1 MRDMDL
7 KILTELDTMIP
18 EEPEETTD
26 NVVEE
31 PDTRSIKSGRT
42 KK

>member
-18 EEPEETTD
+18 EEPEESEVQPEVVIAETR
-26 NVVEE
+26 NV
-31 PDTRSIKSGRT
+31 RR
-42 KK
+42 KKK

>member
-18 EEPEETTD
+18 DEPEETTD
-26 NVVEE
+26 SVEE
-31 PDTRSIKSGRT
+31 PDTRSTKIRRT